1 MTTEKET
8 LLDIIEGEIT
18 TDELIELVSTIN
30 NWNGSLQ
37 YFQVYEMDYLDELF
51 NHLTPT
57 DLISLLNSDFSLTD
71 DFFRENSLGLI
82 ESLSKVEVENFISAN
97 YDEIM
102 ENFLECAYSITR
114 VLYFS
119 KNLTNLLEKL
129 VELKE
134 VYNNG

>member
-37 YFQVYEMDYLDELF
+37 DFQVYEMDYLDELF

-82 ESLSKVEVENFISAN
+82 ESLSKVDVENFISEN

-129 VELKE
+129 VELE
-134 VYNNG
+134 GGL